1 MSNDN
6 IYTYKK
12 ENLDDITLDYM
23 KEMAIITMKAKI
35 ENFALLGCSSND
47 FILFSGKGKSQV
59 SFRNYCGNLEM
70 LITDINRNF
79 LIYTQIDGL
88 SFDEL
93 LEEYYRQFLKV
104 KHLIE
109 KENHKTFDTNWFN
122 EDVIKGFGEV
132 YDKFSKNKG
141 WIKIE

>member
-1 MSNDN
+1 MTNLKFRAWLKDENKMVEVKSLHLSTRRIMYGYSNN
-6 IYTYKK
+6 QHSY
-12 ENLDDITLDYM
+12 
-23 KEMAIITMKAKI
+23 
-35 ENFALLGCSSND
+35 
-47 FILFSGKGKSQV
+47 
-59 SFRNYCGNLEM
+59 GN
-70 LITDINRNF
+70 TTR
-79 LIYTQIDGL
+79 

-122 EDVIKGFGEV
+122 EDVIKGFGKV